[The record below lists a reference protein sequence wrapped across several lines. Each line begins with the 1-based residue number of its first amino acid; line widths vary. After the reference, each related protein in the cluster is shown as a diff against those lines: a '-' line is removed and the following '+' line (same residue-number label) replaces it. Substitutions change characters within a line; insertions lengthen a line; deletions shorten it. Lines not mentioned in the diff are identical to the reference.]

1 MPHRSS
7 RGSTRSAQAS
17 CIRTWT
23 TCDKLATGPSSLPT
37 RHPIRVGTW
46 NIRTLSTPGS
56 ARLLTNELSRA
67 KINIM
72 ALQEVR
78 WSDAGETTVAGYTFL
93 WSGPPANQPRRAGV
107 ALAVDSNAYRAL
119 CSWQPISDR
128 ILVANFKHSFGKLSI
143 VAVYAPTEEASDH
156 EKDAFYTRLD
166 QAMALTHRN
175 NLILC
180 LGDFNAVSGS
190 DRSVNSTVVG
200 PFGAG
205 IPNDNSERLL
215 DFCIGNNLRINGSWF
230 RRDDI
235 HRHSWYSN
243 DGRTTKEI
251 DHVLSNTR
259 FKAVQQCRVYRS
271 MEFNTDHRAVVATIA
286 IKLKKNLP
294 RTPTSPRYNIR
305 KLQDPAFQQGFA
317 VEVSN
322 RFSALSEDEIGNWS
336 IFKTELNSVATKT
349 IGLHKPPKKEWLSPR
364 TLETVEMKRTARLE
378 GRLEDYKRLSAQCK
392 DDILADK
399 QKWADDLATEAELA
413 LNKGQVKDA
422 FANLRRLRSAC
433 PRISSPI
440 SLVDGTLVSDKPQKL
455 QRWKEYYSELLNR
468 PSAPPSC
475 ELQEAAAQ
483 ANPDVTIDC
492 APPSSAEVQRAIH
505 RLKDGKAPACATSRR
520 KCSRRPDQ
528 MA

>member
-1 MPHRSS
+1 MLRRFIVRHTYDVSSPFHPHSPDPI
-7 RGSTRSAQAS
+7 A
-17 CIRTWT
+17 
-23 TCDKLATGPSSLPT
+23 KLNYCCA
-37 RHPIRVGTW
+37 
-46 NIRTLSTPGS
+46 
-56 ARLLTNELSRA
+56 A
-67 KINIM
+67 
-72 ALQEVR
+72 
-78 WSDAGETTVAGYTFL
+78 
-93 WSGPPANQPRRAGV
+93 
-107 ALAVDSNAYRAL
+107 
-119 CSWQPISDR
+119 
-128 ILVANFKHSFGKLSI
+128 
-143 VAVYAPTEEASDH
+143 
-156 EKDAFYTRLD
+156 
-166 QAMALTHRN
+166 
-175 NLILC
+175 
-180 LGDFNAVSGS
+180 
-190 DRSVNSTVVG
+190 
-200 PFGAG
+200 
-205 IPNDNSERLL
+205 
-215 DFCIGNNLRINGSWF
+215 
-230 RRDDI
+230 
-235 HRHSWYSN
+235 
-243 DGRTTKEI
+243 
-251 DHVLSNTR
+251 
-259 FKAVQQCRVYRS
+259 
-271 MEFNTDHRAVVATIA
+271 
-286 IKLKKNLP
+286 
-294 RTPTSPRYNIR
+294 PTSPRYNIR

-505 RLKDGKAPACATSRR
+505 RLKDGKAPGLCNITAEMLKAAGPDGIEWLTAICRTAWEQGIIPEDWRKGVILPFYKGKGSRHDCHNYR
-520 KCSRRPDQ
+520 GITLLSVPGKVFAHVLIARVKNHLHSLEIAIKELIHYEFGYLKDCETDRDWLIKFDFRASRSYHHQLRVDDLTL
-528 MA
+528 AK